1 MDTRRGAETEYSAK
15 VRQAVYRL
23 REITDRYFSSEAGQR
38 WAWRAVIEQNEYRI
52 KLERQPQEGDD
63 AAAPPFIDSQFPG
76 AEFGDEE
83 EDQDI

>member
-52 KLERQPQEGDD
+52 RLERQIRESDE
-63 AAAPPFIDSQFPG
+63 AADSPFLDSQFPG
-76 AEFGDEE
+76 A
-83 EDQDI
+83 